1 MVFRMYETL
10 MGAAAVPCGRVQV
23 SPRGQRHPRSLRHR
37 AVADAS
43 SPGSAGSGERV
54 IVIGAGVGGLATAG
68 RLARAALDVTVLE
81 KNAEV
86 WPAACLA
93 AINT

>member
-1 MVFRMYETL
+1 
-10 MGAAAVPCGRVQV
+10 MGPAAVSCRRVQV
-23 SPRGQRHPRSLRHR
+23 SPRGLRHPRPLRLG

-43 SPGSAGSGERV
+43 APLPAGSGERV

-68 RLARAALDVTVLE
+68 RLARAGLDVTVLE

-86 WPAACLA
+86 CPACLPCSC
-93 AINT
+93 